1 MCYLTQTAM
10 IISFLKKRC
19 NKRQIQDS
27 RLPIMAFL
35 VPIWHP
41 STFPRHTP
49 FITLWCKNF
58 NVKQYK
64 VNLALV
70 KPSYTFISQKSQ
82 STQEGLR
89 YITTRAELSNVL
101 IIKDNAKK
109 IKSN

>member
-1 MCYLTQTAM
+1 M
-10 IISFLKKRC
+10 
-19 NKRQIQDS
+19 
-27 RLPIMAFL
+27 
-35 VPIWHP
+35 
-41 STFPRHTP
+41 
-49 FITLWCKNF
+49 
-58 NVKQYK
+58 KQYK

-70 KPSYTFISQKSQ
+70 KASYTFISQKSQ